1 MMLLSMMIGVL
12 LTASVAVAA
21 GATAAAIASTT
32 LPIVIHDGT
41 FVGNLTLAAGDEPA
55 DAIYRFVEEHA
66 LSEEQHEELL
76 DGICSTNTCNRR
88 EALVFQTEVVLP
100 SSDDTDTNHATT
112 TFAILENAEPADAAH
127 EFVTEHGLPLGYRN
141 ALLVEACAVVECTR
155 TVPVVWRKKIR
166 FQNSGD
172 SDDGSNNNHD
182 DHQQEVEITLLEGEE
197 VADVI
202 YNTLL
207 PYHVSREERL
217 RVMEAAKREGV
228 VYSRELARIFSTSAD
243 DHNSTIIMD
252 TTSSIPPFHLYDDGM
267 EPIDAL
273 YQWTIQYGVSDA
285 DFDALYNTVVPK
297 MCAATSCVRM
307 QPIVYQSQSI
317 ASATGKNLGSFAV
330 LRNEE
335 PIDAV
340 DHFVQ
345 VHGLDVEHRDT
356 IMDMVCPELPCNR
369 TRPIVWRKTI
379 DDGNGNALGSITV
392 LEDEEVADAAHR
404 FLREST
410 IPLDRNGLRNYL
422 FQQACSN
429 ARVKCSRLV
438 ANIVDRD
445 IVHTNGTSIG
455 HLIIQ
460 ENQEPADTIYYWAK
474 EIGLVGSG
482 GGDDSNSNS
491 SDDDS
496 DEDYVLGLIADICS
510 DTKGITCRRLAPLVK
525 SIPLTSPDG
534 NHVGV
539 FELMLRQ
546 EPIDALYGF
555 FSRHGLFTLS
565 WDIKLVL
572 AQLCAIDGIECNR
585 HEAIKFRSDNF
596 TMGSESFALTIP
608 EDEEVIDVLYRKR
621 LELNL
626 SIEDQAEA
634 FHSICK
640 DSDVHCSRS
649 RAVVYSMH
657 SISILDYARFGNETC
672 ARKFAGAQYLSSFA
686 ESTLGGGVA
695 SLLQDNTVGFF
706 VEHPLMGPMLLGFA
720 LLLVRVVLKLIGRKK
735 KLSPGVVPVVY
746 LYTFFLISVFF
757 TMFIEPLD
765 DIDVA
770 VHLQE
775 GRLPDLYIYEGQE
788 AADAVLKWGKEA
800 ARKHHPIIRQPIHYE
815 ILDKICSESDAEAA
829 NVTCT
834 RRRAW
839 EGIDMGAITLFGN
852 PHEIEYWN
860 PLVVPGSSAESS
872 CPAIGIGNRSGNV
885 NNITCLQHSAQEL
898 CRRLFPKPAGCEDDV
913 STIIHFLFLLLRS
926 STLTL
931 SLFPRLYSLRLRRT
945 CQVSSRT
952 TAKVGWI
959 QRIRTVS

>member
-1 MMLLSMMIGVL
+1 MLLLLIGVL
-12 LTASVAVAA
+12 LAAS
-21 GATAAAIASTT
+21 AAAATTTTT

-41 FVGNLTLAAGDEPA
+41 FVGNLTLTAGDEPA
-55 DAIYRFVEEHA
+55 DTIYHFVAEHG

-88 EALVFQTEVVLP
+88 EAVVFQTEVMVP
-100 SSDDTDTNHATT
+100 SSDDTDTNHTTT
-112 TFAILENAEPADAAH
+112 TFAILENVEPADAAH
-127 EFVTEHGLPLGYRN
+127 EFVTVHGLPLGYRN

-166 FQNSGD
+166 FQSSGD
-172 SDDGSNNNHD
+172 SGHGSNDNHD
-182 DHQQEVEITLLEGEE
+182 DDDQEVEITLLEGEE

-202 YNTLL
+202 YHTLR
-207 PYHVSREERL
+207 PHDVSREERL
-217 RVMEAAKREGV
+217 RVMEVAKREGV
-228 VYSRELARIFSTSAD
+228 AYSRELARIFSTSAD
-243 DHNSTIIMD
+243 DHNNTIMN
-252 TTSSIPPFHLYDDGM
+252 TTSSIPPFHLYDDGI

-273 YQWTIQYGVSDA
+273 YQWTIQHGSDV
-285 DFDALYNTVVPK
+285 DFDAMYDMVVPK
-297 MCAATSCVRM
+297 MCVATRCERV

-356 IMDMVCPELPCNR
+356 IMDVVCPELPCNR

-379 DDGNGNALGSITV
+379 DHGNGNTLGSITV

-404 FLREST
+404 FLREFT

-422 FQQACSN
+422 FQQACPN

-438 ANIVDRD
+438 ANVVDRD
-445 IVHTNGTSIG
+445 IVHTNGTAIG

-460 ENQEPADTIYYWAK
+460 ENQEPADAIYQWAK
-474 EIGLVGSG
+474 EIGLIDSG
-482 GGDDSNSNS
+482 GGDDSGGSNS

-496 DEDYVLGLIADICS
+496 DEDYVLGLIADICN
-510 DTKGITCRRLAPLVK
+510 DTDGIACRRLTPLIK
-525 SIPLTSPDG
+525 SIPLTGPDG

-539 FELMLRQ
+539 FQLMLRQ

-555 FSRHGLFTLS
+555 FSRHGLFARS

-585 HEAIKFRSDNF
+585 QEAIQFRSDNF

-608 EDEEVIDVLYRKR
+608 DDEEVIDVLYRKR

-626 SIEDQAEA
+626 SMEDQAEA
-634 FHSICK
+634 FHAICK

-657 SISILDYARFGNETC
+657 NISILDYARFGNETC
-672 ARKFAGAQYLSSFA
+672 ARKFAGVQYLSSFA

-695 SLLQDNTVGFF
+695 SLLQDDTVAFV

-720 LLLVRVVLKLIGRKK
+720 LLLVRLVLRLIEWKK
-735 KLSPGVVPVVY
+735 KLPPGVVPVVS
-746 LYTFFLISVFF
+746 LL
-757 TMFIEPLD
+757 
-765 DIDVA
+765 
-770 VHLQE
+770 H
-775 GRLPDLYIYEGQE
+775 
-788 AADAVLKWGKEA
+788 
-800 ARKHHPIIRQPIHYE
+800 
-815 ILDKICSESDAEAA
+815 
-829 NVTCT
+829 
-834 RRRAW
+834 
-839 EGIDMGAITLFGN
+839 
-852 PHEIEYWN
+852 
-860 PLVVPGSSAESS
+860 
-872 CPAIGIGNRSGNV
+872 
-885 NNITCLQHSAQEL
+885 
-898 CRRLFPKPAGCEDDV
+898 RRLFHHVHRAC
-913 STIIHFLFLLLRS
+913 R
-926 STLTL
+926 
-931 SLFPRLYSLRLRRT
+931 
-945 CQVSSRT
+945 
-952 TAKVGWI
+952 
-959 QRIRTVS
+959 